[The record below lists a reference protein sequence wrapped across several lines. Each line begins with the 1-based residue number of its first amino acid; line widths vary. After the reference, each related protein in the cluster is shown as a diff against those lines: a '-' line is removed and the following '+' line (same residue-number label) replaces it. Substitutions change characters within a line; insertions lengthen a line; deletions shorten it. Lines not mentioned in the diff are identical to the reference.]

1 MRGTSISIEVRC
13 FGCDKPSAEISIE
26 HEEERAFNYMARQL
40 NDRRDNL
47 HLTISILENHLS
59 YS

>member
-1 MRGTSISIEVRC
+1 MQLTALVAELRQAAC
-13 FGCDKPSAEISIE
+13 KLEISIE
-26 HEEERAFNYMARQL
+26 HEEERAFNYVARQL

-47 HLTISILENHLS
+47 HLTISIRENHLN

>member
-26 HEEERAFNYMARQL
+26 HEEERAFNYVARQQL
-40 NDRRDNL
+40 KIVE
-47 HLTISILENHLS
+47 TTCS
-59 YS
+59 